1 MDPYYSPSLS
11 LSKGEIWSEVDKLD
25 EYRRRIL
32 IDYCGHY
39 LLLIFLEKRFSLELR
54 RMDKIIQLNYNSYI
68 RIK

>member
-25 EYRRRIL
+25 EYRIL

-39 LLLIFLEKRFSLELR
+39 LASDFFGEEI
-54 RMDKIIQLNYNSYI
+54 
-68 RIK
+68 

>member
-25 EYRRRIL
+25 EYRRIL

-39 LLLIFLEKRFSLELR
+39 LASDFFGEEI
-54 RMDKIIQLNYNSYI
+54 
-68 RIK
+68 

>member
-11 LSKGEIWSEVDKLD
+11 LSKREIWSEVDKLD

-39 LLLIFLEKRFSLELR
+39 LAPDFFGEEI
-54 RMDKIIQLNYNSYI
+54 
-68 RIK
+68 